1 MRCILLTPLEIDM
14 PNLDRDKYR
23 QVSQPTQ
30 ADFIKG
36 VADSATKNNK
46 TGLILM
52 AATLL
57 LGRAMR
63 RGK

>member
-1 MRCILLTPLEIDM
+1 LRCILLTPLEIDM

-23 QVSQPTQ
+23 KVAEPTQ
-30 ADFIKG
+30 ADFIRG
-36 VADSATKNNK
+36 IADSATKTNK
-46 TGLILM
+46 AGLIYM

-57 LGRAMR
+57 LSKAMR